1 MSKVIRDP
9 YKRAIADYCLTNTD
23 MSKINQLSS
32 SPENLIASIIA
43 LYKKLNAIE
52 KEEENEEL

>member
-9 YKRAIADYCLTNTD
+9 YKRAIADYCQTHTD
-23 MSKINQLSS
+23 MSNINKLSS
-32 SPENLIASIIA
+32 SPENLITSIIA

-52 KEEENEEL
+52 KEEENEAL